1 MKKFALATATALT
14 LAMGAN
20 VAFAQTSQAPMTLA
34 AGEMTKA
41 KESTSDTWITTKVK
55 ADLLTE
61 KGIPGSD
68 IKVET
73 NKGVVSLSSDV
84 AISDSQ
90 KATAVAITKKIK
102 GVKAVSADGLLAG
115 GAVKADNIDKAK
127 EGTSDT
133 WITTKVKADLVTE
146 KGIPGTDINVE
157 TNKGVV
163 SLSSTAAVTEAQK
176 TTAVNI
182 TKKIKGVTAVSAD
195 GLLAGGAVKAD
206 NIDKAKEGTTD
217 TWITTKVKADLV
229 TEKGIPGT
237 DIKVETNKGVV
248 SLSSTV
254 AVTDAQKEMAV
265 AITKKIKGVKAVSA
279 DGLKA
284 E

>member
-55 ADLLTE
+55 ADL
-61 KGIPGSD
+61 
-68 IKVET
+68 
-73 NKGVVSLSSDV
+73 
-84 AISDSQ
+84 
-90 KATAVAITKKIK
+90 
-102 GVKAVSADGLLAG
+102 
-115 GAVKADNIDKAK
+115 
-127 EGTSDT
+127 
-133 WITTKVKADLVTE
+133 
-146 KGIPGTDINVE
+146 
-157 TNKGVV
+157 
-163 SLSSTAAVTEAQK
+163 
-176 TTAVNI
+176 
-182 TKKIKGVTAVSAD
+182 
-195 GLLAGGAVKAD
+195 
-206 NIDKAKEGTTD
+206 
-217 TWITTKVKADLV
+217 V

-248 SLSSTV
+248 SLSST
-254 AVTDAQKEMAV
+254 APVTEAQKTTAV
-265 AITKKIKGVKAVSA
+265 NITKKIKGVKAVSA